1 MTDPDA
7 NNNAK
12 LLGSPSCSRHILF
25 EEGSAASSIASNRQ
39 GKRERDEKQ
48 KMVSIPPFVEGGNNQ
63 EHRPTLP
70 SDQPNDRLFAD
81 RLRKRE
87 RKEIA
92 H

>member
-1 MTDPDA
+1 MVADD
-7 NNNAK
+7 
-12 LLGSPSCSRHILF
+12 
-25 EEGSAASSIASNRQ
+25 RQ
-39 GKRERDEKQ
+39 AEQEQSERGGRGVVD
-48 KMVSIPPFVEGGNNQ
+48 IPPFVEGGDNQ

-81 RLRKRE
+81 KLRKRE